1 MHATHKQY
9 IVELFIASSTF
20 HSISR
25 LFFTTVAQFYNDS
38 LTQVLHRHKSGQRKT
53 KTVSITLHCYDVRVV
68 KLTFVSDIDG
78 GADVSDSKSAEFLAS
93 SSSCQTDRG
102 GGGGGEGGGAT
113 MADRSKIAQVLR
125 GVTDKVKGY
134 GLGGVAAAND
144 LKPEVKLS
152 NFEISNY

>member
-1 MHATHKQY
+1 M
-9 IVELFIASSTF
+9 
-20 HSISR
+20 
-25 LFFTTVAQFYNDS
+25 
-38 LTQVLHRHKSGQRKT
+38 
-53 KTVSITLHCYDVRVV
+53 RVV
-68 KLTFVSDIDG
+68 KLTFVSDVDG
-78 GADVSDSKSAEFLAS
+78 GADVSDNKSAEFLAS

-102 GGGGGEGGGAT
+102 GVGGEGGGAT
-113 MADRSKIAQVLR
+113 TTDRSKIAQVLR